1 MVMRTM
7 SQTSKKI
14 SDIFKINI
22 AFPKFHWN
30 LEENM
35 FSYFL
40 EQFYTFI
47 ADAEV
52 KNDIL
57 KPNPVPSSVPTPAHL
72 DEFLRGV
79 LEDNNNNFQFQQDK
93 LLQKLQQK
101 LLNIMRPLSKTW

>member
-14 SDIFKINI
+14 SDIFKINRAI
-22 AFPKFHWN
+22 PKFHWN
-30 LEENM
+30 LEEN
-35 FSYFL
+35 
-40 EQFYTFI
+40 I

-93 LLQKLQQK
+93 LFQAIQQK